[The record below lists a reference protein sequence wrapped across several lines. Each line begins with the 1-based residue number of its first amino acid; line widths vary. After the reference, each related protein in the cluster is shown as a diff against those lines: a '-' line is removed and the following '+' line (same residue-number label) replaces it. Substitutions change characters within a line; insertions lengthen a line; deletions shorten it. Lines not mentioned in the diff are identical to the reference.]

1 MRSLYAGEC
10 WNFVYE
16 GYGEHREV
24 RTDATRRSSDV
35 SEADIRLPETVVYA
49 LPAGHYFLRVRAT
62 NASGYP
68 QDAFDYYVME
78 TGKAYGM
85 KSFFVETDGSVTED
99 LYEE

>member
-1 MRSLYAGEC
+1 MSGYVS
-10 WNFVYE
+10 WIE
-16 GYGEHREV
+16 GASPAAFAELAKDYQF
-24 RTDATRRSSDV
+24 TTTFW

-62 NASGYP
+62 NASGYT

-85 KSFFVETDGSVTED
+85 KSFFVEADGSVTED

>member
-1 MRSLYAGEC
+1 MA
-10 WNFVYE
+10 FVPAALAA
-16 GYGEHREV
+16 
-24 RTDATRRSSDV
+24 DAACEA

-62 NASGYP
+62 NASGYT

-85 KSFFVETDGSVTED
+85 KSFFVEADGSVTED

>member
-1 MRSLYAGEC
+1 M
-10 WNFVYE
+10 
-16 GYGEHREV
+16 
-24 RTDATRRSSDV
+24 
-35 SEADIRLPETVVYA
+35 
-49 LPAGHYFLRVRAT
+49 RAT
-62 NASGYP
+62 NASGYT